1 MVGHINIF
9 GTNFCIPKGYT
20 VGKGFQVIEC
30 KPPLRK
36 EDTEQ
41 IKKEVEIIR
50 NDILE
55 LFHEHNDRFPSE
67 EELKIWLKKKEL
79 KNAKYQFSP
88 ESRFM

>member
-1 MVGHINIF
+1 MVKHINIF
-9 GTNFCIPKGYT
+9 GTNFCIPKGYI

-30 KPPLRK
+30 KPPRPFK
-36 EDTEQ
+36 SREDTEQ

-55 LFHEHNDRFPSE
+55 LFREHNDRFPSE

-79 KNAKYQFSP
+79 KLEK
-88 ESRFM
+88 R